1 MTDGIINVYKERGF
15 TSHDVV
21 AKLRGILKM
30 KKIGHTGTLDPE
42 AEGVLPVCLG
52 KATKVCELLTDK
64 EKTYQAVLLLGT
76 VTDTQ
81 DATGEVLETHAVSCS
96 EGALREAAA
105 KFTGDILQVPPMYS
119 ALKVNG
125 KKLYELA
132 RQGIEVERR
141 ARPVTVREIR
151 VDDINFPRV
160 TMTVSCSK
168 GTYIRTLCHDIGASL
183 GCGGCME
190 KLLRTKVGPFELK
203 DSVRLSR
210 IEQKR
215 DEGRL
220 DEVIHP
226 TDSVFMKYPALLLNE
241 AGGKAV
247 RNGNP
252 ICGEAVAGTVLAET
266 STKGTSEERVAQ
278 EKTRKSENRMEDG
291 MRFRVYDTS
300 NIFLAVYEWR
310 SEKHCY
316 WPVKMFL

>member
-81 DATGEVLETHAVSCS
+81 DTTGEVLETHPVVCS
-96 EGALREAAA
+96 EEAVCEAAA
-105 KFTGDILQVPPMYS
+105 RFTGDILQVPPMYS
-119 ALKVNG
+119 ALKV
-125 KKLYELA
+125 KLYELA
-132 RQGIEVERR
+132 RQGIEVERK
-141 ARPVTVREIR
+141 ARPVTIKEIR
-151 VDDINFPRV
+151 IDEIRFPRV
-160 TMTVSCSK
+160 TMTVTCSK

-190 KLLRTKVGPFELK
+190 KLLRTKVGPFILE
-203 DSVRLSR
+203 DSVRLSE

-220 DEVIHP
+220 EEVIRP
-226 TDSVFMKYPALLLNE
+226 TDSVFMKYQALLLNE
-241 AGGKAV
+241 TGEKAV

-252 ICGEAVAGTVLAET
+252 IRPELAVKTVLQET
-266 STKGTSEERVAQ
+266 SVKEGAGDGDALEKRQ
-278 EKTRKSENRMEDG
+278 EFENRMEDG
-291 MRFRVYDTS
+291 IRFRVYDASRT
-300 NIFLAVYEWR
+300 FLAVYEWR
-310 SEKHCY
+310 SEKHCL

>member
-81 DATGEVLETHAVSCS
+81 DTTGEVLETHPVVCS
-96 EGALREAAA
+96 EEAVCEAAA
-105 KFTGDILQVPPMYS
+105 RFTGDILQVPPMYS

-132 RQGIEVERR
+132 RQGIEVERK
-141 ARPVTVREIR
+141 ARPVTIKEIR
-151 VDDINFPRV
+151 IDEIRFPRV
-160 TMTVSCSK
+160 TMTVTCSK

-190 KLLRTKVGPFELK
+190 KLLRTKVGPFILE
-203 DSVRLSR
+203 DSVRLSE

-215 DEGRL
+215 DDGRL
-220 DEVIHP
+220 EEVIRP
-226 TDSVFMKYPALLLNE
+226 TDSVFMKYQALLLNE
-241 AGGKAV
+241 TGEKAV

-252 ICGEAVAGTVLAET
+252 IRPELAVKTVL
-266 STKGTSEERVAQ
+266 Q
-278 EKTRKSENRMEDG
+278 
-291 MRFRVYDTS
+291 
-300 NIFLAVYEWR
+300 
-310 SEKHCY
+310 
-316 WPVKMFL
+316 

>member
-81 DATGEVLETHAVSCS
+81 DTTGEVLETHPVTCS
-96 EGALREAAA
+96 EEAVRKAAA
-105 KFTGDILQVPPMYS
+105 NFTGDILQVPPMYS

-132 RQGIEVERR
+132 RQGVEVERK
-141 ARPVTVREIR
+141 ARPVTIKEIR
-151 VDDINFPRV
+151 IDEIKLPRV
-160 TMTVSCSK
+160 TMTVTCSK

-190 KLLRTKVGPFELK
+190 KLLRTKVGPFVLEE
-203 DSVRLSR
+203 SVRLSQ

-215 DEGRL
+215 DEGKL
-220 DEVIHP
+220 EEVIRP
-226 TDSVFMKYPALLLNE
+226 TDSVFMKYSALLLNE
-241 AGGKAV
+241 TGEKAV

-252 ICGEAVAGTVLAET
+252 IRFEAAERETSAET
-266 STKGTSEERVAQ
+266 VIEEYESGEKNSVTERSSETAV
-278 EKTRKSENRMEDG
+278 KDG
-291 MRFRVYDTS
+291 ERFRIYDAEHT
-300 NIFLAVYEWR
+300 FLAVYEWR
-310 SEKHCY
+310 EDKHCL